1 MHHFMN
7 IFDDLKSRYRLGDV
21 ALQFIFWNVGIF
33 LVSIPLFYQFKF
45 GQFVFPDWIAL
56 SSDPLVSLRH
66 PWTYISYAFFHDGIG
81 HLFFNMLV
89 LHFCSQLFLTFF
101 TTKQFVGL
109 YVLSSI
115 FSGIVFVVS
124 YYFLQYTSLIV
135 GASAAIYAILVA
147 TTTYQPLMEVQLFL
161 FGRVKLWYITAFVLL
176 LDVLQFRLENM
187 GGHIAHFAGA
197 FFGFLFIKL
206 LVNGLDLS
214 KLVSGIT
221 DFFVSLFQKKEK
233 KPFKKVH
240 VNYARKEPTRA
251 TSRIVTK
258 DKTQQ
263 QIDEILDKI
272 SQSGYDCLTKEEKE
286 FLFKAGK

>member
-1 MHHFMN
+1 MN

-33 LVSIPLFYQFKF
+33 LISIPFFYQFKL
-45 GQFVFPDWIAL
+45 GQFAFPDWIAL
-56 SSDPLVSLRH
+56 SSDPLVSLSR
-66 PWTYISYAFFHDGIG
+66 PWTYLSYAFFHDGIG

-115 FSGIVFVVS
+115 FSGIVFVIV
-124 YYFLQYTSLIV
+124 YYFLQYSSLIV
-135 GASAAIYAILVA
+135 GASAAIYAILMA
-147 TTTYQPLMEVQLFL
+147 TTTYQPLMEVHLFL
-161 FGRVKLWYITAFVLL
+161 FGRVKLWYITAVILL

-206 LVNGLDLS
+206 LVSGVDLS

-221 DFFVSLFQKKEK
+221 DFFGSLFQKKEK

-240 VNYARKEPTRA
+240 VNYARKEAPRTA
-251 TSRIVTK
+251 SKIVTK

-272 SQSGYDCLTKEEKE
+272 SQSGYDCLTAEEKE

>member
-1 MHHFMN
+1 M
-7 IFDDLKSRYRLGDV
+7 
-21 ALQFIFWNVGIF
+21 
-33 LVSIPLFYQFKF
+33 
-45 GQFVFPDWIAL
+45 
-56 SSDPLVSLRH
+56 
-66 PWTYISYAFFHDGIG
+66 
-81 HLFFNMLV
+81 
-89 LHFCSQLFLTFF
+89 
-101 TTKQFVGL
+101 
-109 YVLSSI
+109 LSSI

-135 GASAAIYAILVA
+135 GASAAIYAILMA

-161 FGRVKLWYITAFVLL
+161 FGRVRLWYITAVILL

-206 LVNGLDLS
+206 LVNGVDLS
-214 KLVSGIT
+214 KLVSGT
-221 DFFVSLFQKKEK
+221 VDFGTGLFQPKKK
-233 KPFKKVH
+233 TPFKKVH
-240 VNYARKEPTRA
+240 VNYSKKETPRTS
-251 TSRIVTK
+251 SRIVTK

-272 SQSGYDCLTKEEKE
+272 SQSGYDCLTAEEKE